1 MMLSLLHD
9 FFFSEGYLA
18 HTVFRVIAVVGFLM
32 AALQVVLRLSGFDD
46 DGIGEGAD
54 HGGGQV
60 ISWTTL
66 SGFTLA
72 FGAVGSL
79 MLGAGYSIAAA
90 TLSGALAGLVLG
102 AGFFFLM
109 RLFSLLKEDNTFQIA
124 NCVGKIGTAYIRI
137 PASPGTG
144 GQVQV
149 VAQSR
154 MVTLAAISD
163 QEIASGERVKVLEV
177 IGHDLVKVE
186 RV

>member
-1 MMLSLLHD
+1 MLLSLLHD

-18 HTVFRVIAVVGFLM
+18 NTVFRVIAVAGFLM
-32 AALQVVLRLSGFDD
+32 AMLQVILRLVGVDD
-46 DGIGEGAD
+46 DGIAEGGD

-79 MLGAGYSIAAA
+79 MLGAGYSIVVA
-90 TLSGALAGLVLG
+90 TLCGALAGLALG
-102 AGFFFLM
+102 AIFLFLM
-109 RLFSLLKEDNTFQIA
+109 RMFSLLKEDNTFQIA
-124 NCVGKIGTAYIRI
+124 NCVGKVGTAYIRI

-163 QEIASGERVKVLEV
+163 HEIASGERVKVLEV
-177 IGHDLVKVE
+177 IGHDLVRVE